1 MAMNRNTKGF
11 SLIEV
16 LVALLLTTV
25 GVLGMVALQGRSVQ
39 YAQDSVQ
46 RNVAVDLASELVE
59 IIRAYPEETF
69 SNTAPAAPMNS
80 GLTSSSIFYKTKAQD
95 FSSSADC
102 VATDTIVAKT
112 AKEQRDCWASRVK
125 ALLPGGSTVFVS
137 DTYICRSS
145 SAGNCNNQGSMIEIR
160 LAWQVREGACLDA
173 ADTSNT
179 STVCTYTVRV
189 QP

>member
-1 MAMNRNTKGF
+1 MGRENKGF

-46 RNVAVDLASELVE
+46 RNMAVDLASELIE
-59 IIRAYPEETF
+59 IIRANPGEMFNNAVPT
-69 SNTAPAAPMNS
+69 SPMNS
-80 GLTSSSIFYKTKAQD
+80 GIKNSSIFFKNKDAAFESTA
-95 FSSSADC
+95 SC
-102 VATDTIVAKT
+102 VATATKTAQT
-112 AKEQRDCWASRVK
+112 AKEQRDCWIARTK
-125 ALLPGGSTVFVS
+125 NLLPGGDSVF
-137 DTYICRSS
+137 DGNTYVCRSS
-145 SAGNCNNQGSMIEIR
+145 TVGNCDGKGSVLEIR
-160 LAWQVREGACLDA
+160 LAWQVREGSCLDA
-173 ADTSNT
+173 ADTQNN